1 MLLIIRLFTVFV
13 NIIDELMF
21 TKIVNLQSFDM
32 FTVTVNT
39 WICLDTK
46 IASAY
51 A

>member
-13 NIIDELMF
+13 NPIDELMF

-39 WICLDTK
+39 
-46 IASAY
+46 
-51 A
+51 

>member
-1 MLLIIRLFTVFV
+1 MLLIIRLFALFV

-39 WICLDTK
+39 
-46 IASAY
+46 
-51 A
+51 

>member
-32 FTVTVNT
+32 FTVIVNT
-39 WICLDTK
+39 
-46 IASAY
+46 
-51 A
+51 

>member
-1 MLLIIRLFTVFV
+1 MLLIIRLFTVLV

-39 WICLDTK
+39 
-46 IASAY
+46 
-51 A
+51 

>member
-1 MLLIIRLFTVFV
+1 MLLIIRLLTVFV

-39 WICLDTK
+39 
-46 IASAY
+46 
-51 A
+51 

>member
-13 NIIDELMF
+13 NIIDELTF

-39 WICLDTK
+39 
-46 IASAY
+46 
-51 A
+51 

>member
-1 MLLIIRLFTVFV
+1 MLLIIRLFNVFV

-39 WICLDTK
+39 
-46 IASAY
+46 
-51 A
+51 